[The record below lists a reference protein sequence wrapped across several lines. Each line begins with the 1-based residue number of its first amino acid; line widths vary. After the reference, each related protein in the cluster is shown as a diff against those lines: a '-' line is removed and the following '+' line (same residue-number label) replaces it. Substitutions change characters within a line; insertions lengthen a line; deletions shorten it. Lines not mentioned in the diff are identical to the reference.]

1 MKLTEALRG
10 SYTLDDD
17 SDYGEWNEWTRAM
30 DRIDG
35 EQFMRNQRILRQQLR
50 ELGKEFNKDLHLDT
64 EIEEKHDEMI
74 SRRTERLVNIADEID
89 ESSDEERERMH
100 LSEGSKKKNTSEY
113 IYDLAPSY
121 KKRHALKESE
131 PQMIDHSDRQGDGIS
146 SDKTEYTKPTCSSQE
161 IGRISLIKRIE
172 SERVNA
178 MSSTLSSK
186 PSTFKRALS
195 PIQKS
200 KELLASSDQEVER
213 KRPPDD
219 GKESVKKKS
228 KMKERTARKNPP
240 ETSFPLSSCT
250 YQTTKTAQFKSADG
264 SSRPI
269 KKCHDCKE
277 STTRY
282 RKCSY
287 WQVTGNKCGK
297 TFCIECLSSKY
308 SLGDDVLGK
317 DKPNGIP
324 IDEII
329 RRATYDVE
337 WHCPSCLKTCLCSVC
352 HKQRERDEQRER
364 SRDLGGRRSGRRMA
378 EQSDYSNFF
387 HLSGGMV
394 SFP

>member
-1 MKLTEALRG
+1 M
-10 SYTLDDD
+10 DDD
-17 SDYGEWNEWTRAM
+17 FDYDEWNEWTRM
-30 DRIDG
+30 TNKIDA
-35 EQFMRNQRILRQQLR
+35 EQFLRDQRILRQQLR
-50 ELGKEFNKDLHLDT
+50 ELGKESNKDLQLDT
-64 EIEEKHDEMI
+64 EIEKAHDEMI
-74 SRRTERLVNIADEID
+74 SRATEWLVYTADEFD
-89 ESSDEERERMH
+89 ESSDEEREKMH
-100 LSEGSKKKNTSEY
+100 LSERIKKKNASRY
-113 IYDLAPSY
+113 IEDVAPFD
-121 KKRHALKESE
+121 KKQHALKESE
-131 PQMIDHSDRQGDGIS
+131 FTKIHRTERQGDRIS
-146 SDKTEYTKPTCSSQE
+146 SDKTDHTMPANSPPES
-161 IGRISLIKRIE
+161 GRVGLIKMIE
-172 SERVNA
+172 SERVKAVSNT
-178 MSSTLSSK
+178 MSSNTSSLK
-186 PSTFKRALS
+186 QTVS
-195 PIQKS
+195 PIQES
-200 KELLASSDQEVER
+200 KESLASSDQKVEK

-219 GKESVKKKS
+219 GQESIKKKP
-228 KMKERTARKNPP
+228 KMRERTARKNPP
-240 ETSFPLSSCT
+240 ETSFPPLSCT
-250 YQTTKTAQFKSADG
+250 NQTTKTSQFKSADG

-277 STTRY
+277 PTTRY

-337 WHCPSCLKTCLCSVC
+337 WHCPSCLKTCLCNVC

-364 SRDLGGRRSGRRMA
+364 SRDLGGRRSGRRTA

-387 HLSGGMV
+387 HMSGGMV